1 MKIALIITE
10 TTKERSS
17 HFLALE
23 LDERLNRLGMKPEIL
38 DLADPSYKVKDLHK
52 YDAYLLVGTS
62 TGPLYSNETHQ
73 LLTNNRQVWRNRRV
87 ASVMVSG
94 EKMLADAADI
104 QLKLVLK
111 TLGANLL
118 PDQLVVVNAENK
130 FDQFLNL
137 MDRSLNSK
145 IDQFLYF
152 FVYGSNSM
160 GINKKLSA

>member
-23 LDERLNRLGMKPEIL
+23 LDERLNRLGMDPEVL
-38 DLADPSYKVKDLHK
+38 DLADASYKVKDLDK
-52 YDAYLLVGTS
+52 YDAYLLVGAS
-62 TGPLYSNETHQ
+62 IGPLYNSETHQ
-73 LLTNNRQVWRNRRV
+73 LLTNNRQIWRHSRV
-87 ASVMVSG
+87 ASVMVST
-94 EKMLADAADI
+94 EKMLGDAADT

-130 FDQFLNL
+130 FDRSLNL
-137 MDRSLNSK
+137 IDRSLNSK

-152 FVYGSNSM
+152 FVYGSKNM
-160 GINKKLSA
+160 EINEKLSA